1 MALLFI
7 RFMFTPL
14 GSSTKKRLHWH
25 WDLKVFFFFFHSG
38 GLKLVGSGSWSWNMW
53 FILGLVRLVFQS
65 HTIHFSAAVVPVP
78 FWPSL
83 VVVYP
88 FEWLTAAQQ
97 QRLFVG
103 KKPFLVLACLLCSS
117 SAAPQGGLEKFKIIM
132 GGKSPISIYW
142 RELEALVPCYAT
154 KVNRTALQV
163 IRPSIFWP
171 LHHWLI
177 EFQRYNSPSF
187 LSSWLL
193 FCPTPTV
200 IYQN

>member
-25 WDLKVFFFFFHSG
+25 WDLKVFFFFHSG

-103 KKPFLVLACLLCSS
+103 KKAVFGSGLSSLLKLSS
-117 SAAPQGGLEKFKIIM
+117 SSGWSWKVQNHNGWEIAHFHLLKRAWGFSALLRDK
-132 GGKSPISIYW
+132 GKSHG
-142 RELEALVPCYAT
+142 
-154 KVNRTALQV
+154 TAG
-163 IRPSIFWP
+163 
-171 LHHWLI
+171 H
-177 EFQRYNSPSF
+177 
-187 LSSWLL
+187 
-193 FCPTPTV
+193 
-200 IYQN
+200 